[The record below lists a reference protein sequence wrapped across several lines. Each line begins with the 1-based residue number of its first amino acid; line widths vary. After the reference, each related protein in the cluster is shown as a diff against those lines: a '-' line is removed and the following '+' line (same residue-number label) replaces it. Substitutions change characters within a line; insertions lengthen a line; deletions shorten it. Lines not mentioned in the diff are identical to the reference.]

1 MPPPDK
7 AGSDYILS
15 RIIYFFYKR
24 YYTSDFIRHHIK
36 DRLFGFTLAEVLIT
50 LGIIGIVAALTMPA
64 VISDTR
70 KTTTARKLHQAYNFL
85 QQTFTLAENEYGEMI
100 NWECNDI
107 ERACTEEEFAQK
119 YIIPFFMDTELQTY
133 KALVN
138 AGYKDYPT
146 LLNGETTMTG
156 WRYYIRVK
164 QGYLFMISRYDVDSH
179 SRRFFSVDI
188 DINGP
193 QPPNV
198 VGKDIFK
205 TTYGYNLKSQNNYKL
220 QMYNYSNS
228 NRDKLLEN
236 NCNKNSSGDYCGALI
251 QMDGWEIKDDYPW

>member
-1 MPPPDK
+1 MLEKEALRLAPPPEK

-15 RIIYFFYKR
+15 RILYFFYKR

-107 ERACTEEEFAQK
+107 ERACTK
-119 YIIPFFMDTELQTY
+119 
-133 KALVN
+133 K
-138 AGYKDYPT
+138 
-146 LLNGETTMTG
+146 
-156 WRYYIRVK
+156 
-164 QGYLFMISRYDVDSH
+164 
-179 SRRFFSVDI
+179 
-188 DINGP
+188 
-193 QPPNV
+193 
-198 VGKDIFK
+198 
-205 TTYGYNLKSQNNYKL
+205 NL
-220 QMYNYSNS
+220 
-228 NRDKLLEN
+228 R
-236 NCNKNSSGDYCGALI
+236 KNT
-251 QMDGWEIKDDYPW
+251 